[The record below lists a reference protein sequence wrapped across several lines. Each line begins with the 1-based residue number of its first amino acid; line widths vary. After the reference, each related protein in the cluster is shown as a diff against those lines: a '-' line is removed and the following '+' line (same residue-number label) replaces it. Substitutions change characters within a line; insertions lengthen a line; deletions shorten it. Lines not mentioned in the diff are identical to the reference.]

1 MELSRAAVLH
11 PPEPELAPE
20 PPPRRGV
27 PRSLVTASELGW
39 RFLVVAGAIVVLAY
53 ALWYVRLVA
62 LPAFIAL
69 LLSTVLVS
77 PARAL
82 CRMGLGRGLS
92 TAIVFF
98 SALAVAAGA
107 AALRLPPFV
116 DEVGALTDTVTGG
129 AQELGRAIA
138 GPLGLSHAEVE
149 RAITGISDK
158 LHASSGELA
167 SGVLTGAV
175 IVGEVVAAALLTL
188 VLLFFFVKDG
198 PHLWRWG
205 VRLFPEGLRPRVD
218 HAGRMSWSVLA
229 AYVRGQALVATVDA
243 VFIGIGLALLGL
255 PLVLPLMF
263 LIFVSAFVTLV
274 GAFAAGAAAIL
285 IALVSKG
292 AGAALV
298 VLGINLAVQ
307 QLEGNVL
314 YPMIMR
320 KTIELHPVAT
330 LLVVG
335 AGGIVAGIIGALVA
349 VPIAAAVAT
358 VLPIPRG
365 HAQRRSCRSGAG
377 PSRRPRWIRQRTEAA
392 RRYAARRAPT
402 AAGTPARRRSRS

>member
-1 MELSRAAVLH
+1 MELSRAPVLH

-27 PRSLVTASELGW
+27 PRSLVVASELGW
-39 RFLVVAGAIVVLAY
+39 RFLVVVGAIVVLAY
-53 ALWYVRLVA
+53 GLWYVRLVA

-69 LLSTVLVS
+69 LLSTILLP

-82 CRMGLGRGLS
+82 RRRGLGRALS

-98 SALAVAAGA
+98 GGLAIAAGVAA
-107 AALRLPPFV
+107 LVLPPFV
-116 DEVGALTDTVTGG
+116 DEVGTLTSTITGG
-129 AQELGRAIA
+129 AQKLGRAIA
-138 GPLGLSHAEVE
+138 GPFGLSHAEVE
-149 RAITGISDK
+149 RTITGISDR
-158 LHASSGELA
+158 LHASSGDLA

-175 IVGEVVAAALLTL
+175 IVGQVVAAALLTL
-188 VLLFFFVKDG
+188 VLLFFYVKDG
-198 PHLWRWG
+198 PVLWRWA
-205 VRLFPEGLRPRVD
+205 VRLFPGPLRPRVD
-218 HAGRMSWSVLA
+218 HAGRMSWTVLA

-243 VFIGIGLALLGL
+243 VFIGIGIALVGI

-263 LIFVSAFVTLV
+263 LIFVSAFVPIV
-274 GAFAAGAAAIL
+274 GAFTAGAAAVL

-292 AGAALV
+292 PGAALI
-298 VLGINLAVQ
+298 VLGINLLVQ

-349 VPIAAAVAT
+349 VPIAAVVAT
-358 VLPIPRG
+358 VLPILRG
-365 HAQRRSCRSGAG
+365 RE
-377 PSRRPRWIRQRTEAA
+377 PP
-392 RRYAARRAPT
+392 
-402 AAGTPARRRSRS
+402 PALDPAED

>member
-39 RFLVVAGAIVVLAY
+39 RFLVVVGAVVVLAY

-62 LPAFIAL
+62 LPAFLAL
-69 LLSTVLVS
+69 LLSTILVP

-82 CRMGLGRGLS
+82 RRVGLGPALS

-98 SALAVAAGA
+98 GSLAVAVGV
-107 AALRLPPFV
+107 AALVVPAFV
-116 DEVGALTDTVTGG
+116 DEVGALNDKITGG

-138 GPLGLSHAEVE
+138 GPLGLSHAEVQ
-149 RAITGISDK
+149 RTIAGISDR
-158 LHASSGELA
+158 LHASGGDLA

-188 VLLFFFVKDG
+188 VLLFFYVKDG
-198 PHLWRWG
+198 PQLWRWA
-205 VRLFPEGLRPRVD
+205 VRLFPKALRPRVD
-218 HAGRMSWSVLA
+218 HAGRMSWAVLA

-243 VFIGIGLALLGL
+243 VFIGIGIAIVGV

-263 LIFVSAFVTLV
+263 LIFVSAFVPIV
-274 GAFAAGAAAIL
+274 GAFTAGAAAVL

-292 AGAALV
+292 AGAALA
-298 VLGINLAVQ
+298 VLLINLAVQ

-314 YPMIMR
+314 YPMIMHR
-320 KTIELHPVAT
+320 TIELHPVAT
-330 LLVVG
+330 LLIVG

-349 VPIAAAVAT
+349 VPIAAVTAT
-358 VLPIPRG
+358 VLPILRG
-365 HAQRRSCRSGAG
+365 RE
-377 PSRRPRWIRQRTEAA
+377 PP
-392 RRYAARRAPT
+392 
-402 AAGTPARRRSRS
+402 PALDPAED